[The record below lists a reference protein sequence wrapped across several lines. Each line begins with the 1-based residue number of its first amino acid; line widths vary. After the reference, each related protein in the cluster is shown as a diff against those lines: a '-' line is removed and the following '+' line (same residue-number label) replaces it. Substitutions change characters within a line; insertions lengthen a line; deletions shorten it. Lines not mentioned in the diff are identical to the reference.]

1 MDRDY
6 AVERLKTLKK
16 NNQLFS
22 EVCNFAIKNI
32 VSWENF
38 QETIKVMLSQCERD
52 SAEYKTYSTVLEVID
67 YFMKEMDNI

>member
-6 AVERLKTLKK
+6 AVGGLKCLKK

-22 EVCNFAIKNI
+22 DIYNFAIKNI
-32 VSWENF
+32 ESWENF

-52 SAEYKTYSTVLEVID
+52 SAEYKTYNTVLEIID
-67 YFMKEMDNI
+67 YFMEEMDNI